1 MICERIIVLMFLDP
15 FFMLSVLICDDS
27 LVARKQVAKCLP
39 QDLESSIHFAK
50 HGEEALDA
58 ICENK
63 ADLLLLD
70 LNMPVMDGYETL
82 KHIQA
87 QALGTRTIVISGDIQ
102 PEARQRVLALGA
114 IDFIQKPVNAEE
126 LRSTLEKHNILQRQ
140 AAPCEASG
148 GLDDL
153 VRDCYQEL
161 ANVAMGQA
169 ADHLARTMN
178 VFVRMPIP
186 NVNLIEVSELHMLL
200 SDVDAHDTTS
210 GVCQGFLGDGIS
222 GEALCVLSDSSFSDM
237 ARIMQV
243 EGKIDDQMQLELLMD
258 VGSVLIGTCLRGIAS
273 QLDMQFRQGH
283 PVVLG
288 QHQSVQELIKANKST
303 WRRTLAIELSYGLEG
318 FNVQCDLVL
327 LFTEDSMDMLNA
339 KLAHLMED

>member
-1 MICERIIVLMFLDP
+1 
-15 FFMLSVLICDDS
+15 MLSVLICDDS
-27 LVARKQVAKCLP
+27 MVARKQVAKCLP
-39 QDLESSIHFAK
+39 QDLETSIHFAK

-58 ICENK
+58 ICDNK
-63 ADLLLLD
+63 GELLLLD

-82 KHIQA
+82 LHIKQ
-87 QALGTRTIVISGDIQ
+87 QELGTKTIVISGDIQ
-102 PEARQRVLALGA
+102 PEARQRVLNLGA
-114 IDFIQKPVNAEE
+114 LDFIKKPVNAEE
-126 LRSTLEKHNILQRQ
+126 LRATLEKHNILQ
-140 AAPCEASG
+140 AAPALPDEPEAIDE
-148 GLDDL
+148 LT
-153 VRDCYQEL
+153 RDCYQEV

-169 ADHLARTMN
+169 GNHLAQTMN
-178 VFVRMPIP
+178 VFVRLPIP
-186 NVNLIEVSELHMLL
+186 NVNLIEVSELHMML
-200 SDVDAHDTTS
+200 SDVDSKDTTS

-243 EGKIDDQMQLELLMD
+243 EGQIDDQMQLELLMD
-258 VGSVLIGTCLRGIAS
+258 VASILIGTCLRGIAN

-288 QHQSVQELIKANKST
+288 QHQSVQELINANKST

-327 LFTEDSMDMLNA
+327 LFTEESMEMMNA